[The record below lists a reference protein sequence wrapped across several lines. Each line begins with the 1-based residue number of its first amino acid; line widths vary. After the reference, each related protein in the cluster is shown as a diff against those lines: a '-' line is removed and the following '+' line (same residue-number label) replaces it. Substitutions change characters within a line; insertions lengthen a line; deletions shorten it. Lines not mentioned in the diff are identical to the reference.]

1 MEKYNIIFL
10 SLFGLGFAISLVR
23 ILCFHLKK
31 NICNLADNFQEALK
45 HGDYWLM
52 AVACFLLVFFN
63 QDHKFFI
70 RDVVWVM
77 GLLFSFVIPYAVHG
91 IVELIVLLAVMSR
104 RNEKD
109 VEPQN
114 EEIC

>member
-91 IVELIVLLAVMSR
+91 IVELIVLLAVL
-104 RNEKD
+104 
-109 VEPQN
+109 
-114 EEIC
+114 I

>member
-1 MEKYNIIFL
+1 MEKYNVIFL
-10 SLFGLGFAISLVR
+10 SLFGLGFVI
-23 ILCFHLKK
+23 
-31 NICNLADNFQEALK
+31 LADNFQEALK